1 MFQIKNFRELQCS
14 LLCKLTNLN
23 AMILQ
28 NDLVQFIHFL
38 SLRFSSIRVTLYSTA
53 GRTHRSEQRIQ
64 NQVNILVSY
73 IKSQN

>member
-38 SLRFSSIRVTLYSTA
+38 SLRFSSIRVTLYSTV

-64 NQVNILVSY
+64 NQVNTLAL
-73 IKSQN
+73 